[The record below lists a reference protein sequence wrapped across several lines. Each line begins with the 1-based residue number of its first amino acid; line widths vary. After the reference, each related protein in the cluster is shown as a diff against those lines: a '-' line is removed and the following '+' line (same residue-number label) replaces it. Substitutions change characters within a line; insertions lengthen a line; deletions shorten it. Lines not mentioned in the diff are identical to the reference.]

1 MSEYESQTRAQLRS
15 SKPAHFSDTP
25 RSRTTNNFRSSK
37 TARTQPPPLLPLLL
51 FSHRVSFSSSLAASL
66 LSARTTSTRTR
77 TSIRRRCNSSTA
89 RASARIFPV
98 ASSLAISAAP
108 FGGESSAQKTTP
120 PPHLLFL
127 RASSFCVPP
136 LPRCFFYAR
145 VFERARACASRVRGQ
160 RQRETERDRE
170 SS

>member
-1 MSEYESQTRAQLRS
+1 MNTNRKRERLS
-15 SKPAHFSDTP
+15 SKPTRFIDTP
-25 RSRTTNNFRSSK
+25 PRPRTTNNFRSSK

-108 FGGESSAQKTTP
+108 FGGESSAQKTTTT
-120 PPHLLFL
+120 HLLFL
-127 RASSFCVPP
+127 RASSFAFSFSSLLFFSCVCI
-136 LPRCFFYAR
+136 RT
-145 VFERARACASRVRGQ
+145 RARAQAV
-160 RQRETERDRE
+160 
-170 SS
+170 

>member
-108 FGGESSAQKTTP
+108 FGGESSAQKTTTT
-120 PPHLLFL
+120 HLLFL
-127 RASSFCVPP
+127 RASSFAFSFSSLLFFSCVCI
-136 LPRCFFYAR
+136 RT
-145 VFERARACASRVRGQ
+145 RARAQAV
-160 RQRETERDRE
+160 
-170 SS
+170 